1 MPTPSPTTHHAL
13 VQAALADFNLHER
26 YLLEANL
33 SERCIC
39 ARFAMY
45 LEKQLQAYQAEGY
58 TVDVEYNRGMDG
70 HDRSPKRLN
79 DDLIVVDLIIHKRG
93 YDNEM
98 GYQNLICME
107 MKKST
112 NRIGCG
118 ADEARLGKMTD
129 PDYGFNY
136 KTGFMIVADM
146 KQCALTIK
154 SIFRNGVHIPAVS
167 TECAK

>member
-13 VQAALADFNLHER
+13 IQAALADFNLHER

-45 LEKQLQAYQAEGY
+45 LEKLLPAYQAEGY

-79 DDLIVVDLIIHKRG
+79 DDLII
-93 YDNEM
+93 
-98 GYQNLICME
+98 
-107 MKKST
+107 
-112 NRIGCG
+112 
-118 ADEARLGKMTD
+118 
-129 PDYGFNY
+129 
-136 KTGFMIVADM
+136 ADM
-146 KQCALTIK
+146 KRYALTIK
-154 SIFRNGVHIPAVS
+154 SIFRNGVHIPPQGPQ
-167 TECAK
+167 

>member
-1 MPTPSPTTHHAL
+1 MSYAQNKGSKNKPKTVTADFATQIAEKQSAKEALSAEIASPTTHHAL

-45 LEKQLQAYQAEGY
+45 LEKQLPAYQAEGY

-79 DDLIVVDLIIHKRG
+79 DDLI
-93 YDNEM
+93 
-98 GYQNLICME
+98 
-107 MKKST
+107 
-112 NRIGCG
+112 
-118 ADEARLGKMTD
+118 
-129 PDYGFNY
+129 
-136 KTGFMIVADM
+136 IVDM
-146 KQCALTIK
+146 KRYALTIK
-154 SIFRNGVHIPAVS
+154 SIFRNGVHSPPQ
-167 TECAK
+167 